1 MQATP
6 ISITAIMSAYI
17 RAYHSINDNPVI
29 FSDSLALQLIPD
41 ERRILIEQGLA
52 SSNINMRELLQ
63 SMGLPN
69 VVSRARYTEDTLEIE
84 IKSGVKQYVIL
95 GAGLDT
101 FAFRHKERL
110 NDIHVFEVDQ
120 PNTQEFKLKRLAD
133 LGWEIPT
140 NLHFV
145 SADLTQESVEEA
157 LAPTPYDP
165 TEKTVFGLLGVTMYL
180 SQNDVFDT
188 LRSIVNVAPTGSSV
202 IFDYHTETDSSLNDI
217 RTELNKMRES
227 MNTTFDSQ
235 LLGLEL
241 ERLGMHVQE
250 DLSPIHIQE
259 RYFADLRTYHA
270 NENVHLVRCVTL

>member
-6 ISITAIMSAYI
+6 ISITAIMTAYI
-17 RAYHSINDNPVI
+17 RAYHSINDSPLI

-41 ERRILIEQGLA
+41 ERRMLIERGLA
-52 SSNINMRELLQ
+52 SSDINMRELLQ

-69 VVSRARYTEDTLEIE
+69 VVSRARYTEDILEIE

-110 NDIHVFEVDQ
+110 NDIHVFEIDQ

-145 SADLTQESVEEA
+145 SADLTQESVEAA
-157 LAPTPYDP
+157 LSRTPYDP
-165 TEKTVFGLLGVTMYL
+165 TEKTVFSLLGVTMYL
-180 SQNDVFDT
+180 SPNDVFDT
-188 LRSIVNVAPTGSSV
+188 LMSIVNVAPTGSSV

-217 RTELNKMRES
+217 RTELNKMGES
-227 MNTTFDSQ
+227 MNTTFNPQ
-235 LLGLEL
+235 ALGMKLQ
-241 ERLGMHVQE
+241 RLGMNVQE
-250 DLSPIHIQE
+250 DLSPAHIQR
-259 RYFADLRTYHA
+259 RYFAHLQTYHA
-270 NENVHLVRCVTL
+270 NENVHLIRCVTL